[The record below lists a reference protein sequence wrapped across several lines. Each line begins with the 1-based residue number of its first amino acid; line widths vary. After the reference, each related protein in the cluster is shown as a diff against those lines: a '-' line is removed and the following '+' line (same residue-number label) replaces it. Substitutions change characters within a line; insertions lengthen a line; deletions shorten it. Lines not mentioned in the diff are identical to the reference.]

1 MNKQPYTQR
10 LVYAP
15 DNETLLTVELLD
27 GPERKTMYVTALY
40 YTMTCMT
47 RYAGRH
53 HSSPFI
59 LHLLK
64 YKSLT
69 GLVHLSNVKKSSY
82 ISIVKPGCHLL

>member
-1 MNKQPYTQR
+1 MPVRFKGQKPCHRDGLYNFYTFSILCFCLFVCRLADMNKQPYTQR

-47 RYAGRH
+47 RYE
-53 HSSPFI
+53 
-59 LHLLK
+59 
-64 YKSLT
+64 
-69 GLVHLSNVKKSSY
+69 
-82 ISIVKPGCHLL
+82 

>member
-47 RYAGRH
+47 RYE
-53 HSSPFI
+53 
-59 LHLLK
+59 
-64 YKSLT
+64 
-69 GLVHLSNVKKSSY
+69 
-82 ISIVKPGCHLL
+82 